1 MAAEHSESKPTEPR
15 SYREAI
21 TCADAKFWIA
31 AIAEEYD
38 SLIRNG
44 TWTICPLPVDRKAI
58 QGKWTMK
65 FKPGFKTTPPRY
77 KARFVI
83 KGYSQ
88 IYGLDYKET
97 YAPVVKHFSI
107 RAIMAIAAARDLEM
121 IQLDVKTAFLYGNLD
136 EEIYM
141 EQPEGFVT
149 QGREQ
154 DVCRL
159 IKSIY
164 GLKQASRVW
173 NIKFNEFIILF
184 GLTKSTVDPCVYYR
198 HLRRWE
204 ADEELTIFIL
214 YVDDGLII
222 SNLKAVLTE
231 MMVFLSKEF

>member
-1 MAAEHSESKPTEPR
+1 
-15 SYREAI
+15 
-21 TCADAKFWIA
+21 
-31 AIAEEYD
+31 
-38 SLIRNG
+38 
-44 TWTICPLPVDRKAI
+44 
-58 QGKWTMK
+58 
-65 FKPGFKTTPPRY
+65 
-77 KARFVI
+77 
-83 KGYSQ
+83 
-88 IYGLDYKET
+88 
-97 YAPVVKHFSI
+97 
-107 RAIMAIAAARDLEM
+107 M

-154 DVCRL
+154 EVCRL

-184 GLTKSTVDPCVYYR
+184 GLTRSTADPCVYYR
-198 HLRRWE
+198 HLRRGE
-204 ADEELTIFIL
+204 ADEELTIFTL

-231 MMVFLSKEF
+231 MMVFLSKEFEV

>member
-1 MAAEHSESKPTEPR
+1 
-15 SYREAI
+15 
-21 TCADAKFWIA
+21 
-31 AIAEEYD
+31 
-38 SLIRNG
+38 
-44 TWTICPLPVDRKAI
+44 
-58 QGKWTMK
+58 
-65 FKPGFKTTPPRY
+65 
-77 KARFVI
+77 
-83 KGYSQ
+83 
-88 IYGLDYKET
+88 LDYKET
-97 YAPVVKHFSI
+97 YAPVVKNFSI

-184 GLTKSTVDPCVYYR
+184 GLTRSTADPCVYYR
-198 HLRRWE
+198 HLRLGE
-204 ADEELTIFIL
+204 ADKELTIFIL